1 MRVIIEKNNQAIL
14 NANGK
19 VVDKFVRIERI
30 VPQIIEKVV
39 KVDYNVVG
47 DTDLDGKFKLLEEE
61 RALIRKEIRNE
72 FRDKI
77 SELENNILAY

>member
-1 MRVIIEKNNQAIL
+1 
-14 NANGK
+14 
-19 VVDKFVRIERI
+19 
-30 VPQIIEKVV
+30 V